1 MNISPNATRLFKYF
15 NYYRVAVSLLLI
27 TLTFAQRNFFAEFRF
42 PDLFQMASLAYI
54 LVCVAYMLVFQFG
67 IKATHKQ
74 IFFAFIVDILC
85 LHALLYL
92 GPGLTKS
99 GFENLVIISIAAGNI
114 IVSGRIGFSFAA
126 LASLCLLG
134 IYFEQALVGSSQF
147 SGMAQAGLM
156 GAIYFAAAFILQN
169 LSARITQSESLAQ
182 SREQDLL
189 ELQKLNQQIIQSMR
203 TGIIVCSPDGVLR
216 TCNQACKDLIDL
228 SPDDARI
235 PLELS
240 ERLELWQ
247 LQPTIRTTP
256 FKRSADKPLVQANFS
271 NLRQGRDQ
279 QVLIFIED
287 TRLLTQQAQQMKL
300 ASLGRLTA
308 SIAHEVRNP
317 LGAISHATQLLAE
330 STNLDAADRK
340 MTDIIQRHSERVN
353 RIIENTLQ
361 ISRRAEPR
369 TEEIQLGSWLRHLVE
384 EYQEQQRTPANIQL
398 ELRTPQASAR
408 FDPSQIAQVLCNLID
423 NGIRHG
429 HDFQP
434 DKPVIVRL
442 DQTDDGTQAF
452 VEVRDH
458 GAGITPENRL
468 HLFEPF
474 FTTAAQGTGLGL
486 YLSREICEANQA
498 QLDYIERTDH
508 KRSEPGACFRILFAH
523 YKRIV

>member
-1 MNISPNATRLFKYF
+1 MNISPNANRLFNYF
-15 NYYRVAVSLLLI
+15 NYYRVGVSLLLI
-27 TLTFAQRNFFAEFRF
+27 ALTFAQKSFFAEFRF
-42 PDLFQMASLAYI
+42 PDLFQIASLGYI
-54 LVCVAYMLVFQFG
+54 LVCAAYMLVFQFG
-67 IKATHKQ
+67 LKARKRQ
-74 IFFAFIVDILC
+74 ILIAFMLDILC

-126 LASLCLLG
+126 LATLCSLG
-134 IYFEQALVGSSQF
+134 IALEQVLAGSSRF
-147 SGMAQAGLM
+147 SNVAQAGLM

-169 LSARITQSESLAQ
+169 LTARISQSESLAE

-203 TGIIVCSPDGVLR
+203 TGIIVCTPDGMIK
-216 TCNQACKDLIDL
+216 TCNQACRDLVDL
-228 SPDDARI
+228 GPDDDRI
-235 PLELS
+235 PPELG
-240 ERLELWQ
+240 ERLVLWQ
-247 LQPTIRTTP
+247 QQPSIRTTP
-256 FKRSADKPLVQANFS
+256 FKRATDKPLVQANFS
-271 NLRQGRDQ
+271 TLKQGRDE

-287 TRLLTQQAQQMKL
+287 TRLMTQQAQQMKL

-330 STNLDAADRK
+330 STHLDAGDRK

-369 TEEIQLGSWLRHLVE
+369 TEEIQLGSWLSHLVE

-398 ELRTPQASAR
+398 ELLTPQASAR

-429 HDFQP
+429 HDWQP

-452 VEVRDH
+452 VEVIDQ
-458 GAGITPENRL
+458 GAGISPENRL

-498 QLDYIERTDH
+498 QLDYIETGAD
-508 KRSEPGACFRILFAH
+508 KSGACFRVLFAH